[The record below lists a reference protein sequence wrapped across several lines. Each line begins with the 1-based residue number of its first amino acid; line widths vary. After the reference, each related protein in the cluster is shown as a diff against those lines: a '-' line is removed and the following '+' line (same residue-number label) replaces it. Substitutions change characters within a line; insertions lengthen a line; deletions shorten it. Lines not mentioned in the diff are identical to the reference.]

1 VKINQKTSLGQKT
14 KRNIKRKKEIPRKER
29 EREREDSSTYAVMKL
44 SSNILGG

>member
-29 EREREDSSTYAVMKL
+29 ERERRFFHLCSDEIKQ
-44 SSNILGG
+44 